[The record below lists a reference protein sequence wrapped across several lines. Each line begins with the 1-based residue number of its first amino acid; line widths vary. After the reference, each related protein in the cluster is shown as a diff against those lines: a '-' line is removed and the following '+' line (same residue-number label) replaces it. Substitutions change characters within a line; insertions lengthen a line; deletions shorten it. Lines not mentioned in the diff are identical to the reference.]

1 MPKKIVFAIVLIA
14 VVGYGVY
21 HLATI
26 KNVKNENVFYGT
38 IEATQI
44 KLSAEVMGRVLEVST
59 DEGDKVKKGQELVRI
74 DHETL
79 DAQLEQ
85 ANAAKLAA
93 TGQYRMVGAN
103 IKNVDTNLK
112 RSGNLLDVG
121 SISKQQYD
129 MVDTQ
134 DKSLKA
140 QRQAA
145 LGQIKQ
151 AEAMAKLVETKIAR
165 SLVVAPI
172 SGVVLTRSIEPGEMV
187 TAGTALLTLANLENC
202 WVRIFVPE
210 PSLGKIKLGQ
220 KVKIVSDSYPNK
232 YYEGKI
238 ATIASEAEF
247 TPKSV
252 QTKKE
257 RVRLVFAVKVEVPNP
272 NGELKIGMPVDAE
285 LVE

>member
-1 MPKKIVFAIVLIA
+1 MPKKIVFAILLIA
-14 VVGYGVY
+14 ASSFGVY

-26 KNVKNENVFYGT
+26 KQEKAENVFYGT
-38 IEATQI
+38 IEATQVQ
-44 KLSAEVMGRVLEVST
+44 LSAEVMGRVLEVT
-59 DEGDKVKKGQELVRI
+59 VDEGDKVQKGQELVRI

-85 ANAAKLAA
+85 AKAARFAA
-93 TGQYRMVGAN
+93 TGQYKMVGAN
-103 IKNVDTNLK
+103 IKNVKTNLQ
-112 RSGNLLDVG
+112 RSGNLLDAG
-121 SISKQQYD
+121 SISKQQFD

-134 DKSLKA
+134 DKTLKA

-151 AEAMAKLVETKIAR
+151 AEAMEKLVETQIAR
-165 SLVVAPI
+165 STVLSPG
-172 SGVVLTRSIEPGEMV
+172 SGVVLTRSIEIGEMV
-187 TAGTALLTLANLENC
+187 MAGTSLITLADLENC

-210 PSLGKIKLGQ
+210 TSLGKIKLGQ
-220 KVKIVSDSYPNK
+220 RVKIYSDTYPDK
-232 YYEGKI
+232 FYEGKVAMI
-238 ATIASEAEF
+238 SSEAEF

-257 RVRLVFAVKVEVPNP
+257 RVRLVYAVKVDVPNP
-272 NGELKIGMPVDAE
+272 SDELKIGMPVDAE